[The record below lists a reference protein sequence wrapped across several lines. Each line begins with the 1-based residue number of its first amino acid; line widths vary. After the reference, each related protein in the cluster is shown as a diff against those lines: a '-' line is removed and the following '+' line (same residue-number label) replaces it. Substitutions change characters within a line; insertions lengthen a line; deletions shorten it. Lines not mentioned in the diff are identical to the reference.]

1 MAAASHN
8 KMLSAALTFTLSF
21 CRLYMTKKTS
31 ALPLNAKKH
40 PPLSFKK
47 QRVLNMVKNN
57 SLGRKGRKYQLQIEL
72 IIFSASNGSPK

>member
-31 ALPLNAKKH
+31 DLPLNTKTH

-47 QRVLNMVKNN
+47 QRVLYMVKNN
-57 SLGRKGRKYQLQIEL
+57 SFGRKYQLQIEL

>member
-1 MAAASHN
+1 MAVASHN
-8 KMLSAALTFTLSF
+8 KMLSAALTFTFSF

-31 ALPLNAKKH
+31 DLPLNAKKH

-47 QRVLNMVKNN
+47 QRVLYLVKNN
-57 SLGRKGRKYQLQIEL
+57 SLGRKGRKHQLQIEL

>member
-31 ALPLNAKKH
+31 DLPLNAKNTLHFHLKSRGCLTWLKTIH
-40 PPLSFKK
+40 LAAKAASISCKLS
-47 QRVLNMVKNN
+47 
-57 SLGRKGRKYQLQIEL
+57 
-72 IIFSASNGSPK
+72 

>member
-31 ALPLNAKKH
+31 DLPLNAKNT
-40 PPLSFKK
+40 PTF
-47 QRVLNMVKNN
+47 VLKA
-57 SLGRKGRKYQLQIEL
+57 GA
-72 IIFSASNGSPK
+72 FSRYG

>member
-31 ALPLNAKKH
+31 DLPLNKKSTLRFHLKSRERFTWLKTIHLAAKAASISCK
-40 PPLSFKK
+40 LS
-47 QRVLNMVKNN
+47 
-57 SLGRKGRKYQLQIEL
+57 
-72 IIFSASNGSPK
+72 